1 MTSVA
6 DKPATGAVPA
16 VPAQRTPREVIIAIS
31 GLVVAMFVAV
41 ISGTVVSTSMPL
53 IIADLGGDQTAY
65 TWVIT
70 ASLLAM
76 AVSTPIWGK
85 LADLVNRKV
94 LLMTAIGL
102 FVVGTAI
109 AGFAQDTT
117 TLIAVRVIQG
127 LGAGGLMSLVMILI
141 AVIISPRERGKYMGF
156 VGGIMAVATIGGP
169 LLGGVVTD
177 AWGWR
182 ANFFL
187 RRPARDHRAHRAS
200 SAPCTCRPCRSAR

>member
-6 DKPATGAVPA
+6 AKPATGAVPA

-85 LADLVNRKV
+85 LADLVNRKA

-187 RRPARDHRAHRAS
+187 PVPLAIIALIVICLLYTSPSPRD
-200 SAPCTCRPCRSAR
+200 

>member
-109 AGFAQDTT
+109 AGFAQDTDH
-117 TLIAVRVIQG
+117 
-127 LGAGGLMSLVMILI
+127 
-141 AVIISPRERGKYMGF
+141 PH
-156 VGGIMAVATIGGP
+156 
-169 LLGGVVTD
+169 
-177 AWGWR
+177 
-182 ANFFL
+182 
-187 RRPARDHRAHRAS
+187 RRARDPGPRRGRPHVARHDPHRRHHLAA
-200 SAPCTCRPCRSAR
+200 